1 MHGPLTSARR
11 LVRIACFATA
21 LTAASPAWSAPD
33 ASIDAMMQLLAER
46 SLVQAPTDTA
56 SPAPSEGLL
65 TRVRERASNMI
76 MVAMNFI
83 GVPYKRGGVS
93 AEGGF
98 DCSGFTRHVFDLSL
112 GLVLPRRAEEQ
123 ANAAGLVSIDR
134 GELQPGDLVF
144 FNTMRRAFS
153 HVGIYIGGGRFI
165 HAPRSGAEVRT
176 ESMGLAYWAERF
188 NGARRA
194 KLTDVAHTGALDPAE
209 AGAAPR

>member
-1 MHGPLTSARR
+1 
-11 LVRIACFATA
+11 
-21 LTAASPAWSAPD
+21 
-33 ASIDAMMQLLAER
+33 MMQLLAER
-46 SLVQAPTDTA
+46 SLVQAPSDSAPA
-56 SPAPSEGLL
+56 SPGLFS
-65 TRVRERASNMI
+65 RVRERASDMI
-76 MVAMNFI
+76 VVAMNFI

-98 DCSGFTRHVFDLSL
+98 DCSGFTRHVFDISL

-123 ANAAGLVSIDR
+123 ANAPGLSSITR
-134 GELQPGDLVF
+134 SELQPGDLVF

-176 ESMGLAYWAERF
+176 ESMSLAYWAERF

-194 KLTDVAHTGALDPAE
+194 QVADVSRVNAAEPAD
-209 AGAAPR
+209 GTPAAR